1 MPEPVRGSSS
11 VGCPWDTVAM
21 TDAAAPSVPG
31 QDMRLLLVDGH
42 AMAFRAFFALPAD
55 SFTDGRGQSTNAV
68 YGFARMMINV
78 VQSERPTHVAVAF
91 DLPGGTFR
99 DRIYDQYKAGRDET
113 PEQFH
118 GQIAL
123 IQQVLDAMGI
133 TWLTVE
139 DYEADD
145 IIATLATRTA
155 AAGGEVLI
163 VSSDRDAIQLVGESV
178 TLLQPVKGVT
188 ELRRMDPAAVEEK
201 YQVAPELY
209 PDLAALVGESA
220 DNLPGVPGVGPKTAA
235 KWIAAHGGLAGILA
249 HADEITGK
257 AGQSLRDHVADVE
270 RNRRMNEA
278 VRDLDLPTDPSRY
291 ALGRGDRAAL
301 AGVFDDLA
309 FGPTIRRDVP
319 DLLLADDA
327 AQQDAAEERAAEV
340 MAELV
345 RPDAERLATLLSDEL
360 AAGAAL
366 EVEGSWEL
374 GEGDASAIALATAD
388 VIAVVDVAE
397 LDDAAERA
405 LAAWLADPAVPKT
418 AYDTKASA
426 HRLRARG
433 LQVAGWAMDL
443 AIAEFLC
450 RPDQRPT
457 DLPGLALRHLQEDL
471 ASSTAA
477 AQQSL
482 DLEGTQDDARAEQL
496 GRRADAVRR
505 LEPLL
510 RADLVSHAVEPLLD
524 DLELPLADVL
534 GRMEAVGVAVD
545 DGVLADLDEQHA
557 RQQEAVA
564 QSAFSHIGGDPI
576 NLGSPKQLQEVLFER
591 LGMPKTRRTK
601 TGYTTNAEAL
611 EDLFAQTGHPFLADL
626 LAHRDVTKM
635 RQIIETLRRS
645 ISPAGRIHTSFQ
657 QNVAATGR
665 LSSIGPNL
673 QNIPARTEEGRRIR
687 SAFHASA
694 GFETLLT
701 ADYSQ
706 IEMRIMA
713 HLSGDEGLIEAFRSG
728 EDLHRYVASRV
739 FDVAPEDVDPAMRS
753 KTKAVSYGL
762 AYGLSAFGLAR
773 QLHISQK
780 EATALRDGYFE
791 RFGGVRDYLRASV
804 ETARETGYTE
814 TILGRRRYLPDLTSD
829 NRQRRENAER
839 VALNSPIQGSAAD
852 IIKLA
857 MLRVDAALREAS
869 LASRVLLQVHDELVV
884 EIAPGERE
892 AVTSLIVEGMGSAYE
907 LSVPLEVGV
916 GTGRT
921 WLDAAH

>member
-1 MPEPVRGSSS
+1 MSDV
-11 VGCPWDTVAM
+11 DTDTADPTTAGAV
-21 TDAAAPSVPG
+21 DDGV
-31 QDMRLLLVDGH
+31 RLLLIDGH
-42 AMAFRAFFALPAD
+42 AMAFRAFFALPPD

-68 YGFARMMINV
+68 YGFIRMLINV
-78 VQSERPTHVAVAF
+78 VQSEEPTHVAVAF

-99 DRIYDQYKAGRDET
+99 DRIWDQYKAGRDAT
-113 PEQFH
+113 PPQFH
-118 GQIAL
+118 GQIGL
-123 IQQVLDAMGI
+123 VQQVLDALGV

-145 IIATLATRTA
+145 IIATLSARVS
-155 AAGGEVLI
+155 AGGGEALI
-163 VSSDRDAIQLVGESV
+163 VSSDRDAIQLVDDSV

-188 ELRRMDPAAVEEK
+188 ELRRMTPEAVEEK
-201 YQVAPELY
+201 YQVPPARY

-235 KWIAAHGGLAGILA
+235 KWIGQFGDLEGILA
-249 HADEITGK
+249 HADEIGGK

-278 VRDLDLPTDPSRY
+278 VRDLDVPADMGRY
-291 ALGRGDRAAL
+291 ALGRGDAVAL

-319 DLLLADDA
+319 EVFYAHGEDGATAAAAVASDGPDVAD
-327 AQQDAAEERAAEV
+327 
-340 MAELV
+340 LV
-345 RPDAERLATLLSDEL
+345 RPTGAEVAGLLEG
-360 AAGAAL
+360 AFAGGAAL
-366 EVEGSWEL
+366 DVRGTWEL
-374 GEGDASAIALATAD
+374 GQGDADLLALATAD
-388 VIAVVDVAE
+388 DLAVVDLVG

-405 LAAWLADPAVPKT
+405 LSAWLADASIPKA
-418 AYDTKASA
+418 AYDTKAA
-426 HRLRARG
+426 THMLAARS
-433 LQVAGWAMDL
+433 LPAEGWRTDL

-450 RPDQRPT
+450 RPDTRPT
-457 DLPGLALRHLQEDL
+457 DLPGLALRLLQEDL
-471 ASSTAA
+471 AAQSAS
-477 AQQSL
+477 AQQAL
-482 DLEGTQDDARAEQL
+482 DLDGDDQADAERWA
-496 GRRADAVRR
+496 RRADAVRR
-505 LEPLL
+505 LEPIL
-510 RADLVSHAVEPLLD
+510 RADLETHGAVALHD
-524 DLELPLADVL
+524 DLELPLAGIL
-534 GRMEAVGVAVD
+534 GRMEAIGIAVD
-545 DGVLADLDEQHA
+545 DAVLAELDEQHA
-557 RQQEAVA
+557 GQQTAVA
-564 QSAFSHIGGDPI
+564 ESAFSHIGGDRI

-591 LGMPKTRRTK
+591 LGMPRTRRTK

-645 ISPAGRIHTSFQ
+645 ISPLGRIHTTFH

-665 LSSIGPNL
+665 LSSNSPNL

-687 SAFHASA
+687 SAFHASGGGEA
-694 GFETLLT
+694 LLT

-713 HLSGDEGLIEAFRSG
+713 HLSEDEGLIEAFRSG
-728 EDLHRYVASRV
+728 EDLHRFVASRV

-762 AYGLSAFGLAR
+762 AYGLSAFGLSR
-773 QLHISQK
+773 QLRISQA

-791 RFGGVRDYLRASV
+791 RFGGVRDYLRSSV

-857 MLRVDAALREAS
+857 MLRVETGLREAD

-884 EIAPGERE
+884 EVAPGELD
-892 AVTSLIVEGMGSAYE
+892 AVRDVVVAGMGGAFE

-916 GTGRT
+916 GVGRT

>member
-1 MPEPVRGSSS
+1 MNDAATTSSS
-11 VGCPWDTVAM
+11 TPDTSSN
-21 TDAAAPSVPG
+21 DAAG
-31 QDMRLLLVDGH
+31 MRMLLIDGH

-68 YGFARMMINV
+68 YGFTRMMLNV
-78 VQSERPTHVAVAF
+78 VQSEAPTHVAVAF

-113 PEQFH
+113 PAQFH

-155 AAGGEVLI
+155 ADGGEALI
-163 VSSDRDAIQLVGESV
+163 VSSDRDAIQLVGDAV

-188 ELRRMDPAAVEEK
+188 EMRRIDPAAVVEK
-201 YQVAPELY
+201 YQVTPEQY

-235 KWIAAHGGLAGILA
+235 KWITAHGSLTEVIA
-249 HADEITGK
+249 HVEEITGK
-257 AGQSLRDHVADVE
+257 AGQSLRDHLDAVQ

-278 VRDLDLPTDPSRY
+278 VRDLDLPTDPDRY
-291 ALGRGDRAAL
+291 ALGRGDVVAL
-301 AGVFDDLA
+301 HGVFDELA
-309 FGPTIRRDVP
+309 FGPSIRRDVP
-319 DLLLADDA
+319 AVLLAGGDGDAAASGAGSAEPTPMGEIVRPDSAALRLLLA
-327 AQQDAAEERAAEV
+327 
-340 MAELV
+340 AEL
-345 RPDAERLATLLSDEL
+345 AG
-360 AAGAAL
+360 GAAI
-366 EVEGSWEL
+366 EVEGTWEL
-374 GEGDASAIALATAD
+374 GEGDAELLALATEA
-388 VIAVVDVAE
+388 VIAVVDPAD
-397 LDDAAERA
+397 LDQEGEHA
-405 LAAWLADPAVPKT
+405 LAAWLADASIRKS
-418 AYDTKASA
+418 AHDTKAA
-426 HRLRARG
+426 GHRLRGRG
-433 LQVAGWAMDL
+433 LEVAGWRTDL
-443 AIAEFLC
+443 SIAEFLC

-471 ASSTAA
+471 AASSSA
-477 AQQSL
+477 AQQTL
-482 DLEGTQDDARAEQL
+482 DLDGDEDARIEQL
-496 GRRADAVRR
+496 ARRADAVRR
-505 LEPLL
+505 LEPML
-510 RADLVSHAVEPLLD
+510 RAGLDAHAAVSLHD
-524 DLELPLADVL
+524 DLELPLAQIL
-534 GRMEAVGVAVD
+534 GRLEAAGIAVSD
-545 DGVLADLDEQHA
+545 EVLAELDAQHA
-557 RQQEAVA
+557 QQQTDVA
-564 QSAFSHIGGDPI
+564 ESAYSHIGGEVI

-591 LGMPKTRRTK
+591 LGMPRTRRTK

-645 ISPAGRIHTSFQ
+645 ISPAGRIHTTFHQ
-657 QNVAATGR
+657 TVAATGR
-665 LSSIGPNL
+665 LSSNNPNL

-687 SAFHASA
+687 SAFGASA
-694 GFETLLT
+694 GYESLLT

-728 EDLHRYVASRV
+728 EDLHRFVASRV
-739 FDVAPEDVDPAMRS
+739 FDVAPEDVDAAMRS

-773 QLHISQK
+773 QLRISQK

-857 MLRVDAALREAS
+857 MLRVDTALQES
-869 LASRVLLQVHDELVV
+869 ELASRVLLQVHDELVV
-884 EIAPGERE
+884 EVAPGEAS
-892 AVTSLIVEGMGSAYE
+892 AVQELVVAGMGSAYE

-916 GTGRT
+916 GTGST